1 MKFSLPVLRR
11 ASRSAAMSRL
21 MIFLAVMGPGI
32 VTQNVDN
39 DAGGITT
46 YSLAGAG
53 FGYTLLW
60 TMIPITIALYVIQ
73 EMAARL
79 GAVTGNGLADLIRER
94 FGVRAMAFAM
104 LALLLADLGNTMAE
118 FSGLAAGGEIFGVS
132 KYILVPIGA
141 LAVWLLVVKGTF
153 RSVEKVFLI
162 ASAFYIS
169 YIVSGVL
176 AHPNWG
182 QVLRATVT
190 PSFSFRSAYL
200 LMFVGVIGTTIA
212 PWMQFYLQSAV
223 VEKGIT
229 TREYGYT
236 RTDVLIGSIMTDVVA
251 WFIIVACGATI
262 FAHHIHVETVQ
273 DAALAL
279 RPLAGVY
286 ASALFALGLI
296 NASLFSASVLPLAT
310 SHYVCEALGYEAGV
324 DRTRPPGAGV
334 LRALHRADRD
344 RLRGRAAARGS
355 AAADPVS
362 LAGRQRDSAAV
373 HPRLHAA
380 AREPEEADGR
390 LHELPHLQRHRVD
403 HDDRDDRAHARPGG
417 LAVPARGR
425 PARRETRGGGT
436 PGTHPGETRRMST
449 STGA

>member
-1 MKFSLPVLRR
+1 MKLTLPVLRR
-11 ASRSAAMSRL
+11 ASRGAAMSRL
-21 MIFLAVMGPGI
+21 AIFLAVMGPGI

-39 DAGGITT
+39 DAGGIAT

-94 FGVRAMAFAM
+94 FGVRAMACAM
-104 LALLLADLGNTMAE
+104 LGLLLADLGNTMAE

-162 ASAFYIS
+162 ASAFYIA

-182 QVLRATVT
+182 EVLRATVT
-190 PSFSFRSAYL
+190 PSFSFQSAYL

-310 SHYVCEALGYEAGV
+310 SHYVCEALGYEAGI
-324 DRTRPPGAGV
+324 DRSIRQAPVFYGLYIGLIVIACAVVLLPRAPLLQILFLSQVANGILLPFILVFMLLLVNQKKLMGAYTNSRTFNIIAWTATIV
-334 LRALHRADRD
+334 MIALTLA
-344 RLRGRAAARGS
+344 LV
-355 AAADPVS
+355 VS
-362 LAGRQRDSAAV
+362 QFL
-373 HPRLHAA
+373 
-380 AREPEEADGR
+380 
-390 LHELPHLQRHRVD
+390 
-403 HDDRDDRAHARPGG
+403 PGG
-417 LAVPARGR
+417 G
-425 PARRETRGGGT
+425 
-436 PGTHPGETRRMST
+436 
-449 STGA
+449 

>member
-1 MKFSLPVLRR
+1 MKLTLPVLRR
-11 ASRSAAMSRL
+11 AARGAAMSRL
-21 MIFLAVMGPGI
+21 MIFLALMGPGI

-39 DAGGITT
+39 DAGGIAT

-53 FGYTLLW
+53 FGYSLLW

-94 FGVRAMAFAM
+94 FGVRAMAWAM
-104 LALLLADLGNTMAE
+104 LGLLLADLGNTMAE

-132 KYILVPIGA
+132 KYVLVPLGA

-153 RSVEKVFLI
+153 RSVERVFLI
-162 ASAFYIS
+162 ASAFYVA
-169 YIVSGVL
+169 YIVSGLL
-176 AHPNWG
+176 ARPNWG
-182 QVLRATVT
+182 EVLRATVT
-190 PSFSFRSAYL
+190 PSFSFQSAYL

-229 TREYGYT
+229 TRQYGYT
-236 RTDVLIGSIMTDVVA
+236 RTDVLVGSIMTDVVA

-273 DAALAL
+273 DAAQAL

-324 DRTRPPGAGV
+324 DRTLRQAPVFYGLYIALIVIACVVVLLPRAPLLKILFLSQVANGALLPFILIFMLLLVNQKKLMGAYTNS
-334 LRALHRADRD
+334 RTFNIIAWGTTMIMIALTLA
-344 RLRGRAAARGS
+344 LV
-355 AAADPVS
+355 VS
-362 LAGRQRDSAAV
+362 QFL
-373 HPRLHAA
+373 
-380 AREPEEADGR
+380 
-390 LHELPHLQRHRVD
+390 
-403 HDDRDDRAHARPGG
+403 PGG
-417 LAVPARGR
+417 G
-425 PARRETRGGGT
+425 
-436 PGTHPGETRRMST
+436 
-449 STGA
+449 